1 MSWISDLDLI
11 TPDMASTQ
19 ASPRL
24 THSYP
29 FTIVEMQEL
38 EVTPLNDDHDLYK
51 VCLELNNVRACTF
64 VSSMH
69 LVQEKRAQLENRI
82 LAASL
87 QAFNE

>member
-1 MSWISDLDLI
+1 MAEIVVI

-19 ASPRL
+19 DSPRL
-24 THSYP
+24 THFCP

-51 VCLELNNVRACTF
+51 VCLEEDGISACTL

-69 LVQEKRAQLENRI
+69 LVEPKRAQLKNRI

-87 QAFNE
+87 QAFDE